1 MAASALHQEL
11 IRQGNRTKVSIIVE
25 TGEARE
31 VHHFAAL
38 IGYGVDAINPY
49 LAFAT
54 YKQAVLE
61 GSLDVSYEEAVKKY
75 VKGITEGVVKVMSK
89 MGISTVQSYRGAQIF
104 EAVGIGAEVIESLL
118 QWYSITNWWNWT

>member
-1 MAASALHQEL
+1 MHLHQAL

-38 IGYGVDAINPY
+38 IGFGVDAINPY

-54 YKQAVLE
+54 
-61 GSLDVSYEEAVKKY
+61 
-75 VKGITEGVVKVMSK
+75 
-89 MGISTVQSYRGAQIF
+89 
-104 EAVGIGAEVIESLL
+104 L
-118 QWYSITNWWNWT
+118 QTSCSGWKFNDEL

>member
-1 MAASALHQEL
+1 MNKEQAAIPSLLAVSALHQQL

-54 YKQAVLE
+54 YQA
-61 GSLDVSYEEAVKKY
+61 SCIRWKY
-75 VKGITEGVVKVMSK
+75 
-89 MGISTVQSYRGAQIF
+89 
-104 EAVGIGAEVIESLL
+104 
-118 QWYSITNWWNWT
+118 